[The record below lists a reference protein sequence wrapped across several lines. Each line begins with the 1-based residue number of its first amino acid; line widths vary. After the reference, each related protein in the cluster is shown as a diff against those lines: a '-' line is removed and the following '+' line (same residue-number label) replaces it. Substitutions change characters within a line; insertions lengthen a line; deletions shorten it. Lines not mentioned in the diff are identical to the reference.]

1 MLDYFHGG
9 DKIKTRLAQI
19 LYAASPIIH
28 VQLLTLGMDLGGRDV
43 LRGSVDADDVRAQT
57 RQRLAEQARAASH
70 IQRALAGQRPHRPVV
85 SVPMSINRS
94 EERRVGKECGSTCRS
109 RWSPYHLKKKKIKK
123 ERY

>member
-1 MLDYFHGG
+1 MLVFLSSRRRQTRCALVTGVQTCALPISGGKRAGKAIDKGLRVGNMLDYFHGG

-57 RQRLAEQARAASH
+57 RQRLEEQEIGRAH
-70 IQRALAGQRPHRPVV
+70 V
-85 SVPMSINRS
+85 
-94 EERRVGKECGSTCRS
+94 
-109 RWSPYHLKKKKIKK
+109 
-123 ERY
+123 

>member
-1 MLDYFHGG
+1 MILRPPRSTRPDTLFPYTTLFRSKAIDKGLRVGNMLDYFHGG

-57 RQRLAEQARAASH
+57 RQRLEEQEIGRAH
-70 IQRALAGQRPHRPVV
+70 V
-85 SVPMSINRS
+85 
-94 EERRVGKECGSTCRS
+94 
-109 RWSPYHLKKKKIKK
+109 
-123 ERY
+123 